1 VYSPLDFATEA
12 LPSFLG
18 VRPPLGPVTLGYH
31 VGCGIFPPIWNVLV
45 EIFPTGD
52 PTRKSID
59 EFFGRS
65 ARPVAAPA
73 FVKWWGGA
81 TSFAE
86 GSTVWPIY
94 PSNSI
99 KSNNNIYKL
108 TSKSQYSDFIGS
120 LFININI
127 ELLTVIIK
135 TKKCTNGTAG

>member
-1 VYSPLDFATEA
+1 MQWRLQHLSNGGA
-12 LPSFLG
+12 S
-18 VRPPLGPVTLGYH
+18 
-31 VGCGIFPPIWNVLV
+31 
-45 EIFPTGD
+45 
-52 PTRKSID
+52 
-59 EFFGRS
+59 
-65 ARPVAAPA
+65 
-73 FVKWWGGA
+73 GGA

-127 ELLTVIIK
+127 ELIIIIIII
-135 TKKCTNGTAG
+135 TTTTTKCTNGTAG